1 MTRLSQLKEL
11 LLENPNDSFVRF
23 ALAKEYE
30 KMGDETRAFTYY
42 QELLEKDPDYL
53 GLYYH
58 LGKWYERAND
68 AAQAIQTYSKGM
80 EVARQQGDQ
89 HALSELAGA
98 RMILGEED

>member
-1 MTRLSQLKEL
+1 MTRLSQLQNL
-11 LLENPNDSFVRF
+11 LAESPDDSFVRF

-30 KMGDETRAFTYY
+30 KMGDEDKAFEFYN
-42 QELLEKDPDYL
+42 ELLKKDPDYL

-68 AAQAIQTYSKGM
+68 AERAVDIYSKGM

-89 HALSELAGA
+89 HALGELAGA
-98 RMILGEED
+98 RMMLADG